1 METNKAIEK
10 IIFDIYDYFYKHGQ
24 YGALGVSQT
33 CLFLRNLYS
42 NKQFLNGEIENNQNS
57 VHYIFEELP
66 KNIFSLKLYQ
76 NTPFEEYIYNLSHF
90 KITDEIYKNIA
101 NSIKKLAEREITKS
115 DALPTDDFC
124 TKVMQIFA
132 NKISREKRFVDPCVG
147 TGKLLIGLDSNDLLG
162 LENDDNYVEIAK
174 ANLFFSLGNKDID
187 DYIKHENGLEY
198 VGNKSSIYTYIFD
211 PPLNVSYNIDSIPH
225 YDSLIHQYNYYKTK
239 TIPSEY
245 VFLNSVLH
253 SKKSAVYQAS
263 SNIDYICTFV
273 SSFLTLT
280 NEKFKM
286 YFREL
291 LIQNSL
297 QVIISNPIDNKST
310 NKIILVGQQGEIKK
324 DYLYLVTPKTKN
336 ITSEQ
341 LEKIADICINDKFEQ
356 YNEKEFFEIA
366 KIKRVLKSELAGKNY
381 VINMPLYEQGEKY
394 VEIKSIPEVIESLEN
409 SNSKLKKSSDNLLEL
424 LNNLKRGI
432 KNQDELPQELPKI
445 VETKRKN
452 KILDLSEKYGRKF
465 NTKKKIININLSEEQ
480 NEPKLVIDTIDYLLK
495 QNKLL
500 TRSKR
505 HFICKESIKNQKKYK
520 NFVEYVQALA
530 NKELMKLSDEQQKF
544 YEELITYYYNNIK
557 YKNKKQEDPLSK
569 YCDNDI
575 YINLSLLDIM
585 GIIKKD
591 HNKTVRDYQNI
602 GQIIDSY
609 NLLYNITMA
618 ERGLDNEN

>member
-1 METNKAIEK
+1 
-10 IIFDIYDYFYKHGQ
+10 
-24 YGALGVSQT
+24 
-33 CLFLRNLYS
+33 
-42 NKQFLNGEIENNQNS
+42 
-57 VHYIFEELP
+57 
-66 KNIFSLKLYQ
+66 
-76 NTPFEEYIYNLSHF
+76 
-90 KITDEIYKNIA
+90 
-101 NSIKKLAEREITKS
+101 
-115 DALPTDDFC
+115 
-124 TKVMQIFA
+124 
-132 NKISREKRFVDPCVG
+132 
-147 TGKLLIGLDSNDLLG
+147 
-162 LENDDNYVEIAK
+162 
-174 ANLFFSLGNKDID
+174 
-187 DYIKHENGLEY
+187 
-198 VGNKSSIYTYIFD
+198 
-211 PPLNVSYNIDSIPH
+211 
-225 YDSLIHQYNYYKTK
+225 
-239 TIPSEY
+239 
-245 VFLNSVLH
+245 
-253 SKKSAVYQAS
+253 
-263 SNIDYICTFV
+263 
-273 SSFLTLT
+273 
-280 NEKFKM
+280 M

-297 QVIISNPIDNKST
+297 QVIISNPIDNKGT
-310 NKIILVGQQGEIKK
+310 NKIILVGQQGGIKK

-336 ITSEQ
+336 ITLEQ
-341 LEKIADICINDKFEQ
+341 LERIADICINDKFEQ
-356 YNEKEFFEIA
+356 YNAKEFFEIA
-366 KIKRVLKSELAGKNY
+366 KIKRVQKSELAGNNY
-381 VINMPLYEQGEKY
+381 VINMPVYEQGEKY

-505 HFICKESIKNQKKYK
+505 HFICKESIKNQKKYE